1 MQHVRTIDKLHEEL
15 MADDPGCALTK
26 SALRRLVTTGK
37 IPSTRVGQKYLV
49 SREAVEKYMEV
60 AK

>member
-1 MQHVRTIDKLHEEL
+1 MKIRTIDKLHEEL
-15 MADDPGCALTK
+15 MADDPGCALTR
-26 SALRRLVTTGK
+26 SALRRLVVTGV
-37 IPSTRVGQKYLV
+37 IPSTKIGQKYLV